1 MRQRVS
7 GFRRRSFRYSSAFLR
22 KFGYLFRN
30 SARDSEAGKHRTKSK
45 DKETFRGRERSP
57 ADQRDSAQ
65 VSGSWR
71 RNWQGASGGDTE
83 DTKPRADILLSR
95 QDDSPDGNPVSF
107 RSDDRTTG
115 DWNASSSA
123 IRCIG
128 RDSSAEGS
136 TKADKVEAAGAGW
149 VDSSCRFD
157 GAAGDGGVDSG
168 LVVVIE
174 GAGRAMDSEVSSSTG
189 TPFRGRRLPG
199 PLDTSTLGTSTPS
212 HMSQSEAKT
221 PTTSTTAPLTPV
233 GERGPVHGGTGERGM
248 RPGEK
253 EKLGHRRIDDEGK
266 VTFKKIHSSTIIES
280 IQLGIGYAVGSL
292 ASKPERDLLMQDFAM
307 VDNLDFPREGGS
319 MSPAHHHDSFKFKAY
334 SPVAFRYFRDLFQI
348 PPGDFLL
355 SLCNEPMRELSNPGA
370 SGSLF
375 YVTADD
381 EFIIKT
387 VAHVEADFL
396 QSLLPGYY
404 MNLHQNPRTLLPKF
418 FGLYCYIASGKNVRV
433 IVMNNLLPSSV
444 RMHQKY
450 DLKGSTYK
458 RKASKAERQKKSP
471 TFKDLDFMEHHP
483 EGILLDAQ
491 TYDALINTI
500 QRDCRVLESFK
511 IMDYSLLLGI
521 HNIDQAAREAEAAET
536 TTAADGAFARALAS
550 TTNAMTTTTT
560 TTAAASVNIP
570 RSRSMNRGRLAAFST
585 AIESID
591 HDDNSP
597 PGGIPA
603 TNSKGER
610 LLLFIGIIDILQS
623 YRLRKKLEHSWK
635 ALLHDGD
642 TVSVHR
648 PGFYAKRFQEFMS
661 QKVFKRM
668 ASPLKHTPSK
678 RNPKLLTVVRRVM
691 QEKHDMH
698 SDSQAVSVDALQT
711 QQQKGSMAPPSTPVP
726 HPANKDVTNLSGD
739 SAKEQRMEE
748 LDGITSGHVIMNVA
762 QSGYYGAG
770 DVRSEIRTETTEDN
784 KGDRDGMT
792 RTGTHADVIEKTETA
807 NNGGAITTMTVTK
820 VSTVQPSKETTKM

>member
-1 MRQRVS
+1 MITESVMEFPTLQFGIGWILRREQNKS
-7 GFRRRSFRYSSAFLR
+7 GENYQ
-22 KFGYLFRN
+22 
-30 SARDSEAGKHRTKSK
+30 DSIVVGGGNGVQQKGEEASQ
-45 DKETFRGRERSP
+45 
-57 ADQRDSAQ
+57 A
-65 VSGSWR
+65 
-71 RNWQGASGGDTE
+71 GDEPST
-83 DTKPRADILLSR
+83 R
-95 QDDSPDGNPVSF
+95 QDSNSSDNGVSRNDGVAGTGVEGPVV
-107 RSDDRTTG
+107 G
-115 DWNASSSA
+115 SS
-123 IRCIG
+123 
-128 RDSSAEGS
+128 RD
-136 TKADKVEAAGAGW
+136 
-149 VDSSCRFD
+149 
-157 GAAGDGGVDSG
+157 
-168 LVVVIE
+168 
-174 GAGRAMDSEVSSSTG
+174 MDSEVSSSIG
-189 TPFRGRRLPG
+189 TPFRARRPG
-199 PLDTSTLGTSTPS
+199 PLDTSTIGTSTPS

-233 GERGPVHGGTGERGM
+233 DKGGRDGADKSGTAAGAAGS

-307 VDNLDFPREGGS
+307 VDNLDFPREGGTA
-319 MSPAHHHDSFKFKAY
+319 SPAHHHDSFKFKAY

-348 PPGDFLL
+348 QPGDFLL
-355 SLCNEPMRELSNPGA
+355 SLCNEAMRELSNPGA

-418 FGLYCYIASGKNVRV
+418 FGLFCYIAGNKNVRV

-444 RMHQKY
+444 RMHLKY

-458 RKASKAERQKKSP
+458 RKANKAERQKKSP

-521 HNIDQAAREAEAAET
+521 HNIDQAAREAEAAD
-536 TTAADGAFARALAS
+536 TAVDAATLGAS
-550 TTNAMTTTTT
+550 TGGA
-560 TTAAASVNIP
+560 NIP
-570 RSRSMNRGRLAAFST
+570 RSKSMNRGRLAAFST

-591 HDDNSP
+591 HDENSP

-603 TNSKGER
+603 VNSKGER

-623 YRLRKKLEHSWK
+623 YRLRKRLEHSWK

-648 PGFYAKRFQEFMS
+648 PGFYAKRFQDFMS

-678 RNPKLLTVVRRVM
+678 KNPKLVTVVRRVM
-691 QEKHDMH
+691 QEKHDVH
-698 SDSQAVSVDALQT
+698 PTSADGNLLT
-711 QQQKGSMAPPSTPVP
+711 QQQKGMMAPPSTPVP
-726 HPANKDVTNLSGD
+726 PAS
-739 SAKEQRMEE
+739 S
-748 LDGITSGHVIMNVA
+748 
-762 QSGYYGAG
+762 SGYENASSNNDDDDDRGVEDLADTDRANAEYDAATSTASTAETIPTATGRTTAAE
-770 DVRSEIRTETTEDN
+770 DLQDASTVEDALDRIRLQNVSSESSENTN
-784 KGDRDGMT
+784 G
-792 RTGTHADVIEKTETA
+792 GTHTSVSSSRVIVS
-807 NNGGAITTMTVTK
+807 NTT
-820 VSTVQPSKETTKM
+820 VSATSKEMTKM

>member
-1 MRQRVS
+1 MLTASNRSEDGGS
-7 GFRRRSFRYSSAFLR
+7 GDRRL
-22 KFGYLFRN
+22 
-30 SARDSEAGKHRTKSK
+30 
-45 DKETFRGRERSP
+45 
-57 ADQRDSAQ
+57 
-65 VSGSWR
+65 V
-71 RNWQGASGGDTE
+71 
-83 DTKPRADILLSR
+83 RADR
-95 QDDSPDGNPVSF
+95 P
-107 RSDDRTTG
+107 T
-115 DWNASSSA
+115 
-123 IRCIG
+123 
-128 RDSSAEGS
+128 
-136 TKADKVEAAGAGW
+136 
-149 VDSSCRFD
+149 
-157 GAAGDGGVDSG
+157 AGDGADTAGSLPSVRADDNGGGGGGGGGVH
-168 LVVVIE
+168 
-174 GAGRAMDSEVSSSTG
+174 AMDSDVSSSTG
-189 TPFRGRRLPG
+189 TPFRGRARLPG
-199 PLDTSTLGTSTPS
+199 PLDTSTLGTSSPS
-212 HMSQSEAKT
+212 HMSQSEVKT
-221 PTTSTTAPLTPV
+221 PTTSTTAPLTPI
-233 GERGPVHGGTGERGM
+233 GERGPGHGGSGERNAGGGS
-248 RPGEK
+248 RPPEK

-307 VDNLDFPREGGS
+307 VDNLDFPKEGGP

-355 SLCNEPMRELSNPGA
+355 SLCNEAMRELSNPGA

-444 RMHQKY
+444 KMHLKY

-458 RKASKAERQKKSP
+458 RKANKAERQKKSP

-521 HNIDQAAREAEAAET
+521 HNIDQAMRETEAADST
-536 TTAADGAFARALAS
+536 LAADGASSGCLAP
-550 TTNAMTTTTT
+550 
-560 TTAAASVNIP
+560 ASNSGANIP
-570 RSRSMNRGRLAAFST
+570 RSKSMNRGRLAAFST

-603 TNSKGER
+603 TNSKGEH

-678 RNPKLLTVVRRVM
+678 KNPKLVTVVRRVM
-691 QEKHDMH
+691 QEKHDNN
-698 SDSQAVSVDALQT
+698 QDAGLTAGLQT
-711 QQQKGSMAPPSTPVP
+711 QQQTGSTAPPSTPVP
-726 HPANKDVTNLSGD
+726 HAASKDDDAGREGHPEGSDEV
-739 SAKEQRMEE
+739 QH
-748 LDGITSGHVIMNVA
+748 DGL
-762 QSGYYGAG
+762 GAG
-770 DVRSEIRTETTEDN
+770 QIVVSVREEKQSKTEDIQKTSQEVVRSEVIRTDRLEET
-784 KGDRDGMT
+784 KDGGGQT
-792 RTGTHADVIEKTETA
+792 QTSEVIEKTVENTT
-807 NNGGAITTMTVTK
+807 NGGTITTVSVSK
-820 VSTVQPSKETTKM
+820 VSTVQTVKDITKM

>member
-1 MRQRVS
+1 
-7 GFRRRSFRYSSAFLR
+7 
-22 KFGYLFRN
+22 
-30 SARDSEAGKHRTKSK
+30 
-45 DKETFRGRERSP
+45 
-57 ADQRDSAQ
+57 
-65 VSGSWR
+65 
-71 RNWQGASGGDTE
+71 
-83 DTKPRADILLSR
+83 
-95 QDDSPDGNPVSF
+95 
-107 RSDDRTTG
+107 
-115 DWNASSSA
+115 
-123 IRCIG
+123 
-128 RDSSAEGS
+128 
-136 TKADKVEAAGAGW
+136 
-149 VDSSCRFD
+149 
-157 GAAGDGGVDSG
+157 
-168 LVVVIE
+168 
-174 GAGRAMDSEVSSSTG
+174 MDSEVSSSTG

-199 PLDTSTLGTSTPS
+199 LPLDTSTLGTSTPS

-233 GERGPVHGGTGERGM
+233 GERGPIHGGTGDRSAN

-307 VDNLDFPREGGS
+307 VDNLDFPKEGGP

-355 SLCNEPMRELSNPGA
+355 SLCNEAMRELSNPGA

-444 RMHQKY
+444 RMHLKY

-521 HNIDQAAREAEAAET
+521 HNIDQAARESEATEM
-536 TTAADGAFARALAS
+536 AADGASGTALAPAS
-550 TTNAMTTTTT
+550 GANATATTGA
-560 TTAAASVNIP
+560 NIP

-610 LLLFIGIIDILQS
+610 LLLFIGVIDILQS

-678 RNPKLLTVVRRVM
+678 KNPKLATVVRRVM
-691 QEKHDMH
+691 QEKHDGH
-698 SDSQAVSVDALQT
+698 PDSQAVVAGLQT
-711 QQQKGSMAPPSTPVP
+711 QQQKGSTAPPSTPVP
-726 HPANKDVTNLSGD
+726 HPANKDALD
-739 SAKEQRMEE
+739 PAREQRTDEV
-748 LDGITSGHVIMNVA
+748 DGLTPGRVVVPGESRI
-762 QSGYYGAG
+762 
-770 DVRSEIRTETTEDN
+770 ETTEEF
-784 KGDRDGMT
+784 KEERGGVT
-792 RTGTHADVIEKTETA
+792 KTTTHTEVIEKTEST
-807 NNGGAITTMTVTK
+807 NNGGAITTVSVSKVT
-820 VSTVQPSKETTKM
+820 TVQVPKETTKM